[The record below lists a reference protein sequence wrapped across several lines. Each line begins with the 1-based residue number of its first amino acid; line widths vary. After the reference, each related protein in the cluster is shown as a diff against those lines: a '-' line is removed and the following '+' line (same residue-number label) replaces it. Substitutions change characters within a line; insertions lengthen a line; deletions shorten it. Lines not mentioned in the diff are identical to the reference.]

1 MPLELKQRNERIADE
16 VNDVLA
22 KAKAQSEDCDCVLV
36 ILQRNKGGVVYMA
49 NESARI
55 ETLSFVAT
63 AFLNKFHEA
72 IRQ

>member
-1 MPLELKQRNERIADE
+1 MALELAQRNERIAAEICDA
-16 VNDVLA
+16 LA
-22 KAKAQSEDCDCVLV
+22 KAKVKSEDCDCVLV

-63 AFLNKFHEA
+63 AFLHKFHEA